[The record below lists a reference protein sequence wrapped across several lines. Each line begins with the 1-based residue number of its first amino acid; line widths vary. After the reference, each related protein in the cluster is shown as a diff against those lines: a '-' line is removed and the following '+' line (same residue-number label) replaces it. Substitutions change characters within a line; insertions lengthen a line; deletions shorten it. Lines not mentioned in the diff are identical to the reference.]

1 MMSMAA
7 VQNSFGTWFSRLVA
21 VRPGRNATQ
30 TLDAATLQRFQLA
43 VHGACRRFVQ
53 RYPQWTA
60 RGFDE
65 HFLRSEAHGL
75 LLRAWLAAEA
85 DAGRPTGMD
94 LARLWDRRC
103 GAAKTP
109 ATRVE
114 HLVQVSAA
122 ADELVRWLRAAQC

>member
-7 VQNSFGTWFSRLVA
+7 VQNSFGAWFTRLA
-21 VRPGRNATQ
+21 AGFPGRTVAQ
-30 TLDAATLQRFQLA
+30 PLDAAMQQRFQQAL
-43 VHGACRRFVQ
+43 HGACRRFAQ

-65 HFLRSEAHGL
+65 HFLRGEARGL

-94 LARLWDRRC
+94 LALQWDRRC

-109 ATRVE
+109 ATRME

-122 ADELVRWLRAAQC
+122 ADELVRWLRAAR